1 MNPTI
6 LLYALSLIPG
16 IGNKTLRDLIG
27 HFGSAAA
34 VWEADET
41 SLLAVKGLGP
51 KTVAAIIAGRTSI
64 HPDKEWEKITEQG
77 IDILAWSD
85 AAYPRLLKETPD
97 APALLYVRGNYD
109 WKEKQR
115 EKPLIAIVGSRK
127 FTSYGE
133 QAAYR
138 LASDLAAAGYVVVSG
153 LAFGIDA
160 IAHKAALDA
169 GAETLAVLGSGIDDA
184 SIAPV
189 SHLPLA
195 KAVMNAGAL
204 ISEYRPGTIA
214 SEGTFPAR
222 NRIMAGMS
230 LGTLVIEAA
239 ERSGTLITAR
249 LALDYNREVF
259 AVPGSIFSP
268 VSLGTNSLIKAGAK
282 IVTSVADILEEFPLP
297 ERAPVPAKSAASLRN
312 VSLSQEEKNVLGF
325 LSHEP
330 LHVDKIIKATRLETS
345 SVISLLALLEIRGFA
360 KNIGGMN
367 YIKLSL

>member
-1 MNPTI
+1 MHPTA
-6 LLYALSLIPG
+6 LLHALSLIPG
-16 IGNKTLRDLIG
+16 IGSKTLRDLVG
-27 HFGSAAA
+27 HFGSATA
-34 VWEADET
+34 VWEADEQT
-41 SLLAVKGLGP
+41 LLAIKGLGP
-51 KTVAAIIAGRTSI
+51 KTVAALITGRNTI
-64 HPDKEWEKITEQG
+64 DPDEEWNRITEQG
-77 IDILAWSD
+77 IRVLAWNDES
-85 AAYPRLLKETPD
+85 YPRLLKEIPD
-97 APALLYVRGNYD
+97 APALLYMRGNYD
-109 WKEKQR
+109 WREKQR

-169 GAETLAVLGSGIDDA
+169 GAETLAVLGSGLDD
-184 SIAPV
+184 SHIYPV

-204 ISEYRPGTIA
+204 ISEYPPGTQA
-214 SEGTFPAR
+214 NEGTFPAR

-268 VSLGTNSLIKAGAK
+268 ASLGTNALIRAGAK
-282 IVTSVADILEEFPLP
+282 IITSVQDILEEFPLP
-297 ERAPVPAKSAASLRN
+297 DRPLVQARSASSAKN
-312 VSLSQEEKNVLGF
+312 ISLSPEEKNILDI

-330 LHVDKIIKATRLETS
+330 VHVDKIIKAVRLETS
-345 SVISLLALLEIRGFA
+345 SVISTLALLEIRGFA

-367 YIKLSL
+367 YIRL